1 VASTEDPSQ
10 GALAEVLETV
20 GDAVYAIDPHERV
33 LFANRRAL
41 ELWGRSSGEV
51 IGRYL
56 LDIFPDIA
64 EGEPYR
70 AYRTALTTREPA
82 HFETVAPA
90 LGNRWIELDVRP
102 APHGGLVVVFRDID
116 DRKRAEAALRDSEE
130 RFRSMLEAL
139 PQIAF
144 VIGPDGNAIYYN
156 KQFRDYVGGPIGPGL
171 DDRNA
176 LLDPEDR
183 QRLMEAR
190 RAAVAAGEEYVVEA
204 RMRRHD
210 GSYRWH
216 RIQNRP
222 MHADGHVL
230 YWLGTAVDID
240 DIRHANELLENRVAE
255 RTAELVSANARLAA
269 QIEER
274 EATEAQLRHAQ
285 RIEAIGQLTA
295 GIAHDFNN
303 LLTSIIGNVELAE
316 ARLGP
321 LDERTGRLLSAA
333 LAAAGRGAS
342 LTAQLLAFSRQQR
355 LNPEPL
361 DLNRVLAGMA
371 ALLQSTLG
379 ATIHIDIVPGKDL
392 WLALADSAQIELVLL
407 NLAINSRDAMP
418 NGGLIRISAENFS
431 LGAPRRP
438 EEPKPGNY
446 VGISVT
452 DTGGGILANIRD
464 KVFDPFF
471 TTKEVGH
478 GSGLGLSQVLGV
490 AQQLG
495 GGVRIETAPGM
506 GTVVT
511 VFFPRAEADAA
522 GTARSAPIRRQNN
535 AVGGRTAS
543 GILLVDDDPDVRAV
557 AAAMLREAGHI
568 VIEAG
573 SGGAALERLGQS
585 VPPID
590 LLIADLA
597 MPGMNGFELARAARR
612 ERPDLPV
619 LFVTG
624 FADMAQAEETVH
636 ASVLQKPF
644 RAEEL
649 AEKVAEVLD

>member
-1 VASTEDPSQ
+1 MASDNRPSQ
-10 GALAEVLETV
+10 AGLAEVLETI
-20 GDAVYAIDPHERV
+20 GDAVYAMSEDEHI

-41 ELWGRSSGEV
+41 ELWGKTLDEIV
-51 IGRYL
+51 GRRL
-56 LDIFPDIA
+56 LDVFPIVA
-64 EGEPYR
+64 GGEPYR
-70 AYRTALTTREPA
+70 AYRTVLATGTPLQLEAT
-82 HFETVAPA
+82 APA
-90 LGNRWIELDVRP
+90 MDNRWIELDIRP

-116 DRKRAEAALRDSEE
+116 DRKRAEAALRESEE

-144 VIGPDGNAIYYN
+144 VIAPGGQAVYYN
-156 KQFRDYVGGPIGPGL
+156 RQFRDYVGHPIGPAL
-171 DDRNA
+171 ADRNA
-176 LLDPEDR
+176 LLHREDR
-183 QRLMEAR
+183 PKLREAR
-190 RAAVAAGEEYVVEA
+190 EAAVKADVEYIIEA

-210 GSYRWH
+210 GVYRWH

-222 MHADGHVL
+222 MHAGGRIA

-240 DIRHANELLENRVAE
+240 DIRHAHERLEQAVAE
-255 RTAELVSANARLAA
+255 RTAELESANRRLAA

-274 EATEAQLRHAQ
+274 EAAEAQLRQAQ

-295 GIAHDFNN
+295 GVAHDFNN
-303 LLTSIIGNVELAE
+303 LLTSIIGNIELVE
-316 ARLGP
+316 ARLGAS
-321 LDERTGRLLSAA
+321 DERSARLLSAA

-355 LNPEPL
+355 MNPEKL
-361 DLNRVLAGMA
+361 DLSRVITGILP
-371 ALLQSTLG
+371 LLHSTIG
-379 ATIHIDIVPGKDL
+379 ATIHIDIMPGSNL
-392 WLALADSAQIELVLL
+392 WPALADASQIELVLL

-418 NGGLIRISAENFS
+418 NGGMISVTTGNYT
-431 LGAPRRP
+431 LGPPQRP
-438 EEPKPGNY
+438 EEPQAGDY

-452 DTGGGILANIRD
+452 DTGAGIAADILD

-471 TTKEVGH
+471 TTKDVGR

-495 GGVRIETAPGM
+495 GGVRIETEAGL

-511 VFFPRAEADAA
+511 VFLPRADAA
-522 GTARSAPIRRQNN
+522 TNHAVARGSVRRQRNDTSPRQVN
-535 AVGGRTAS
+535 

-557 AAAMLREAGHI
+557 AAAMLREAGHT

-573 SGGAALERLGQS
+573 SGGAALERL
-585 VPPID
+585 VDRAAPIA

-597 MPGMNGFELARAARR
+597 MPGMNGFELARAARQQ
-612 ERPDLPV
+612 RPDLPV

-624 FADMAQAEETVH
+624 YADMAKAEDGRREV
-636 ASVLQKPF
+636 VLQKPF

-649 AEKVAEVLD
+649 TAKVLEVLG